1 MTAMLVHKYQHLV
14 IEDLH
19 VAGLMQGPTP
29 KAQADAAM
37 GEIKRQIIYKG
48 QWHQCQ
54 VYLAPRFY
62 PSSKTCS
69 NCGYVH
75 AKLKRQRFWQCP
87 SCTDIHQ
94 RNQNAAVNLRQ
105 LLTLLPSV
113 GGTLRD
119 GRALAV
125 GEPNGE
131 TGPNDRRTA
140 TLSLR
145 APPTVIG

>member
-1 MTAMLVHKYQHLV
+1 M
-14 IEDLH
+14 
-19 VAGLMQGPTP
+19 MQGKTS
-29 KAQADAAM
+29 KAQADASM

-48 QWHQCQ
+48 QWHHCE
-54 VYLAPRFY
+54 VSLANRFY
-62 PSSKTCS
+62 PSSKLCS
-69 NCGYVH
+69 NCGYVN

-87 SCTDIHQ
+87 SCTIIHE
-94 RNQNAAVNLRQ
+94 RNINAAINLRQ

-119 GRALAV
+119 GRALAP
-125 GEPNGE
+125 GKPGGE

-145 APPTVIG
+145 APPTVIR